1 MDMKSS
7 VALVAL
13 TLAVAV
19 PFANAKKFPLVAS
32 PSVPS
37 TRGQVETG
45 KDDNGNTKVK
55 VEVEHLAPPENLTPA
70 KTVYV
75 VWFQERG
82 ATSAT
87 VQGQL
92 RPDKK
97 QKAKFQGVTPMKT
110 FEVIITAETDS
121 QPTKPGE
128 AEVLRASVQP

>member
-7 VALVAL
+7 VALVVL

-37 TRGQVETG
+37 TGGHVETG

-55 VEVEHLAPPENLTPA
+55 VEVEHLAPPANLTPP

-82 ATSAT
+82 ATSPT

-97 QKAKFQGVTPMKT
+97 QRAKFESVTPMKT
-110 FEVIITAETDS
+110 FDIVITAETEP
-121 QPTKPGE
+121 QPTKPSE